1 MDSTAQHKTGKF
13 QTGVRQ
19 EADRQKHL
27 VTMIQVIKDIIWG
40 WQCKRAIKKA
50 NRLSELLGM
59 KYYVIYMNGSLKVVP
74 KRTIRELVAK
84 RRFRKGV
91 KVADIERRAI
101 YVTH

>member
-1 MDSTAQHKTGKF
+1 
-13 QTGVRQ
+13 
-19 EADRQKHL
+19 
-27 VTMIQVIKDIIWG
+27 MIQVIKDIIWG

-50 NRLSELLGM
+50 NKKANKLSELLGM

-84 RRFRKGV
+84 HRFRKGV

>member
-1 MDSTAQHKTGKF
+1 MI
-13 QTGVRQ
+13 
-19 EADRQKHL
+19 
-27 VTMIQVIKDIIWG
+27 TMIQVIKDIIWG

-50 NRLSELLGM
+50 NKLSELLGM

>member
-1 MDSTAQHKTGKF
+1 
-13 QTGVRQ
+13 
-19 EADRQKHL
+19 
-27 VTMIQVIKDIIWG
+27 
-40 WQCKRAIKKA
+40 
-50 NRLSELLGM
+50 M

>member
-1 MDSTAQHKTGKF
+1 MDAPAQYATREF

-19 EADRQKHL
+19 KADRQKYL
-27 VTMIQVIKDIIWG
+27 VTMIQLIKDIIWE

-50 NRLSELLGM
+50 NELSKLFGM

-84 RRFRKGV
+84 HRFRKGIRI
-91 KVADIERRAI
+91 ADIERRAL
-101 YVTH
+101 YVTR